1 MIKWTILDGWTFL
14 GLKGGFWILVVPLV
28 GLIIFAEWCKKDKSK
43 GKLNDIDD
51 FIGAKEIEK
60 LPIYTFEFKINN
72 EEKWKI
78 GQVLKRMN
86 YENIDDLIKNMIY
99 EYLK

>member
-51 FIGAKEIEK
+51 FIDDKKIEE
-60 LPIYTFEFKINN
+60 LPMYTFEFKVNN

-86 YENIDDLIKNMIY
+86 YATVDDLVRNVLNDI
-99 EYLK
+99 L

>member
-1 MIKWTILDGWTFL
+1 MHQF
-14 GLKGGFWILVVPLV
+14 
-28 GLIIFAEWCKKDKSK
+28 
-43 GKLNDIDD
+43 NDIDD
-51 FIGAKEIEK
+51 FIDDKEIEE

-72 EEKWKI
+72 EEKWTI

>member
-1 MIKWTILDGWTFL
+1 MIKWTILNEWTFL

-28 GLIIFAEWCKKDKSK
+28 SLITFAEWCKKDKSK

-60 LPIYTFEFKINN
+60 LPIYTFEFKVNN
-72 EEKWKI
+72 EEKWQI